1 MTGLK
6 DKDTNP
12 NQPIPVDSKNIGSIH
27 DSADICAIQKILTL
41 TVHFVHTP
49 PPVPASTIFC
59 MGERVTPRHH
69 PTTHQQKEWHIK
81 EILYNATTHPICYR
95 TYQLNRIHI
104 QVRHILLSQFH
115 LNHQKVII
123 VNKDNVQKRI
133 KLSSVVRRVST
144 TLPKI
149 AQILQPS
156 YLQPR
161 KNQKSQSSNLMKIYY
176 STSFISHP
184 SWIKLKLFNKNL

>member
-144 TLPKI
+144 TLPKLHKSYSQ
-149 AQILQPS
+149 ATYSHVKTKSHRVQIWW
-156 YLQPR
+156 R
-161 KNQKSQSSNLMKIYY
+161 
-176 STSFISHP
+176 STTA
-184 SWIKLKLFNKNL
+184 LVLFPILHELT